1 MSTDKIINYRAEK
14 HKEYWAKVKS
24 GEIERIVKYKKRK
37 KKNAD
42 SYIKLIKD
50 IDYNDGVL
58 VEKYVQD
65 KKISLQFFKI
75 RSSFNAVSFLYYL
88 RKRLNKSFGEATKE
102 DWKTIK
108 EEMLGKYK
116 WQSIN
121 TMFGALKSF
130 YKWYWV
136 EHPDNKDESEYP
148 PSIRFFHYEK
158 PKGAKSEWGRLI
170 EWDDVK
176 KIVYYLQ
183 EKGDYKN
190 SALISYLYD
199 SGARVSEVFNLKWKD
214 VEETF
219 NQDGGE
225 FLINNPEDNIHCYEI
240 TIRSGEGAKTGERIN
255 RCYMSY
261 LPLYKY
267 RQSLLFKEREPDKLV
282 FDYKNLQCLRKSL
295 TDVKNRMGINY
306 NFYPHH
312 FRRSSATLRARMGW
326 NKARIDNWFGW
337 SESANTSSKYIFIS
351 GRYQKVRTDLKF

>member
-1 MSTDKIINYRAEK
+1 MSRVSKQ
-14 HKEYWAKVKS
+14 KEYWDKVKR
-24 GEIERIVKYKKRK
+24 GEIKRVVHKKRK
-37 KKNAD
+37 KKKAED
-42 SYIKLIKD
+42 YIKLIKD

-65 KKISLQFFKI
+65 KRISLQFFKS
-75 RSSFNAVSFLYYL
+75 RSSYNAVCNLYYL
-88 RKRLNKSFGEATKE
+88 RKKLDKSFNDATKE
-102 DWKTIK
+102 DWKKVK
-108 EEMLGKYK
+108 EQMLGNYK
-116 WQSIN
+116 WQYIN

-130 YKWYWV
+130 YKWYWA
-136 EHPDNKDESEYP
+136 EHPDNKDESDYH

-158 PKGAKSEWGRLI
+158 PKGAKTEWGRLI

-176 KIVYYLQ
+176 NVVYSLQ
-183 EKGDYKN
+183 ENGNYKI

-214 VEETF
+214 FEETF

-225 FLINNPEDNIHCYEI
+225 FLINNPDEYIHCYEV
-240 TIRSGEGAKTGERIN
+240 TIRAGEGAKTGERIN

-261 LPLYKY
+261 LSLYKY
-267 RQSLLFKEREPDKLV
+267 RQSLPFKEREPEMYV
-282 FDYKNLQCLRKSL
+282 FKYKNLQELRKDL
-295 TDVKNRMGINY
+295 KEVKDKMGINY

-351 GRYQKVRTDLKF
+351 GRYQKIKSDLKF